1 MVRRVL
7 LVIGATLLS
16 VSGIGF
22 IVGLVWL
29 WLSEVQSTP
38 EYVLEAR
45 FQVLLYVLPALFLG
59 VAFLGISLMIH
70 TLSSHRKTENETR
83 GLQPHMPGH

>member
-1 MVRRVL
+1 MARRVL
-7 LVIGATLLS
+7 IVIGATLLS

-29 WLSEVQSTP
+29 WLSEVQRIP

-45 FQVLLYVLPALFLG
+45 FQVLLYVLPALLLA
-59 VAFLGISLMIH
+59 VAFLGTSLMIH
-70 TLSSHRKTENETR
+70 MLASRPKAEDKR
-83 GLQPHMPGH
+83 QDLQPHLPAH